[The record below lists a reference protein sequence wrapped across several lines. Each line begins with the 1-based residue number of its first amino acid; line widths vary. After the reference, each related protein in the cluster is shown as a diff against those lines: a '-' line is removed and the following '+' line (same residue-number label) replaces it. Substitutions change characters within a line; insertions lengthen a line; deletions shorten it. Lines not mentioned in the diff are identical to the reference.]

1 MSGWLTLA
9 RSVESDKCYVA
20 GFRLQVASRRIGHAM
35 GFVIECTP
43 AGQGRLDIPWLL
55 GKLHDFGRDPNAILE
70 LWTPP
75 VGTLPE
81 TIAREDAWA
90 IESIQYSRR
99 VIRGR
104 KI

>member
-1 MSGWLTLA
+1 
-9 RSVESDKCYVA
+9 
-20 GFRLQVASRRIGHAM
+20 M

-43 AGQGRLDIPWLL
+43 AGQRRLDIPWLL

-99 VIRGR
+99 VIPDRR
-104 KI
+104 ARRSSIRLARASWLSTVAN